1 MAPEVLLGGG
11 YTQKAD
17 LWSVGV
23 IAFMLLCG
31 EVPFLRSDAD
41 FEDQVHVAFN
51 YDVASDV
58 AQ

>member
-41 FEDQVHVAFN
+41 FEDQVPLAFT
-51 YDVASDV
+51 DDV